1 MAFYH
6 AGTSFLSLP
15 LLWETNPYSISVFHA
30 ACRSNVYDLVPIFG
44 GLLPWFDSN
53 LWRSS
58 LSVILFYAGLLGC
71 ESGSPIFGRCRL
83 VPNQPFSLI
92 NLNFCTT
99 MVSWIQSSCGLTA
112 YKVVAAVAYVPLAAG
127 GWGHVQR
134 QWDGKRHHRVLHRL
148 GSLYLLLSAWSLQF
162 NHPCPSGLAE
172 FVFPALCP
180 LFFFTGYRYFYI
192 LFFCELLACYCL
204 CVSDCCIQYTY
215 LSGWSKL
222 SVWAYKWYNI
232 SWIVIVSVGCAIYE
246 LFSIHS

>member
-1 MAFYH
+1 
-6 AGTSFLSLP
+6 
-15 LLWETNPYSISVFHA
+15 
-30 ACRSNVYDLVPIFG
+30 
-44 GLLPWFDSN
+44 
-53 LWRSS
+53 
-58 LSVILFYAGLLGC
+58 
-71 ESGSPIFGRCRL
+71 
-83 VPNQPFSLI
+83 
-92 NLNFCTT
+92 

-134 QWDGKRHHRVLHRL
+134 QWDGKWCHRVLHCL
-148 GSLYLLLSAWSLQF
+148 GSLYLLLCMIPSIRPSLSQRPSRICA
-162 NHPCPSGLAE
+162 PCS
-172 FVFPALCP
+172 CP